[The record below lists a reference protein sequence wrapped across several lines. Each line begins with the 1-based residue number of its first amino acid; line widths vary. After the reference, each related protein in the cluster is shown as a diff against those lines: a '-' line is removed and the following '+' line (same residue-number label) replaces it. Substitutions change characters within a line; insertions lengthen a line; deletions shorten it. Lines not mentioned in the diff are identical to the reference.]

1 MGLTS
6 ATGDVGDEFMSN
18 EPLSWGRGSA
28 SHSVALRTRA
38 SSAPEVPHWSA
49 PARSANLEAVRAAL
63 TREGSLGAVITG
75 PRGVGKSSLARAAVA
90 DLGQDAWPL
99 QLRCGPAGAATPYGC
114 LSFLLA
120 RLPQAYMGSPTAILR
135 GITSLIRSDAGGR
148 QCVVTLDTCGAI
160 DDMSAGVLL
169 NVLMTGTA
177 RIVAVAPRSSDL
189 PVDFHWLLA
198 DRRLSEVRLDNL
210 NELQTRQVLLSVLG
224 HKVSSSLVTTCHH
237 MVGGNPLLLKALV
250 AEQQLSG
257 NLVLSDSVWTLRDKI
272 VLDGAASLEDI
283 VRSRWSRETQQT
295 RSVIEMLACARRVEL
310 TRLSALFGADVVAGM
325 EDAGLLDI
333 GSSEHR
339 WVSLREKYIG
349 DVVRTWLGIARRR
362 ELRALLL
369 EGKEPDPAGMTV
381 QELMAFAAWT
391 HECEAELAPALA
403 LAAADA
409 AVQLFDPR
417 FALTYADMLRRADSE
432 WVPGQCRKAAAYL
445 QLDLPLQAMAA
456 LEEVSR
462 PELDALDV
470 VEYAEVTAAKCRTML
485 WLPERTAA
493 IPGLLEQ
500 ARQRI
505 AAAADSRWPEPA
517 ARAANRIELSTLE
530 YRAFTGDYPAMIP
543 DLEAAAD
550 PGRNPDTA
558 YRMHAGILLMGA
570 LAVSGREMDALSL
583 MRQLGGELSDASEV
597 VGLRERYHRESYLVL
612 LLAGQ
617 WRRCAELLPAEENRE
632 PSYLPSRT
640 AAAELAAGIANA
652 FAGRGGEALDPLV
665 SAVAQLELQPVQ
677 TPLRTAYAATALAY
691 AQTGNSAQARKY
703 LAKLQSAPGR
713 SSFIAE
719 TIIGFCAMVAR
730 RWLGD
735 PDAVK
740 ELKEQ
745 AGLNAAAGRYTIAGI
760 HQLAGTVNGGD
771 ADFRVLEDIAGH
783 RQGPLAEVSRLI
795 ASGSR
800 TRDAKTL
807 LAGGELAATLE
818 LDALEARCMALA
830 VDFARHDGDAATA
843 RTAQAR
849 LDILAATVAHL
860 PIVPTSG
867 SPLLTS
873 RERQIARLAGGGAS
887 NRDIALEM
895 GVSVRTV
902 EGHLYQVFTKLGVTS
917 RGDLTGLV

>member
-1 MGLTS
+1 
-6 ATGDVGDEFMSN
+6 MSI

-28 SHSVALRTRA
+28 PHSVGPHGRA
-38 SSAPEVPHWSA
+38 AAVPEAPRWSA
-49 PARSANLEAVRAAL
+49 PARSANLDAVRAAL

-90 DLGQDAWPL
+90 DLGEEAWPL

-135 GITSLIRSDAGGR
+135 GITSLIRSDAAGR
-148 QCVVTLDTCGAI
+148 QCIITLDTCGAI

-177 RIVAVAPRSSDL
+177 RIIAVAPRSSDL

-210 NELQTRQVLLSVLG
+210 NELQTRQVLLSLLG
-224 HKVSSSLVTTCHH
+224 HKVSASLVSTCHH

-257 NLVLSDSVWTLRDKI
+257 NLVLSDSVWTLRDKV

-283 VRSRWSRETQQT
+283 VRSRWSRETPET
-295 RSVIEMLACARRVEL
+295 RNVIEMLSCARRVEL
-310 TRLSALFGADVVAGM
+310 TRLSALYGADVVADM
-325 EDAGLLDI
+325 EDGGLLGID
-333 GSSEHR
+333 GSEHR

-349 DVVRTWLGIARRR
+349 DVVRTWLGIGRRR

-369 EGKEPDPAGMTV
+369 EGAEPDPAGMTV
-381 QELMAFAAWT
+381 EELMVFAAWT
-391 HECEAELAPALA
+391 HECEAELSPALA

-417 FALTYADMLRRADSE
+417 FALTYADMLRRTDPQ
-432 WVPGQCRKAAAYL
+432 WVPGQRRKAAAYL

-456 LEEVSR
+456 LEEISP
-462 PELDALDV
+462 PELDALDE
-470 VEYAEVTAAKCRTML
+470 VEYAEITAAKCRTML
-485 WLPERTAA
+485 WLPERTAG
-493 IPGLLEQ
+493 IPALLER
-500 ARQRI
+500 AGQRI
-505 AAAADSRWPEPA
+505 TSGGGRPRWPEPVA
-517 ARAANRIELSTLE
+517 VAANRIALSSLE

-550 PGRNPDTA
+550 PALNPDTA
-558 YRMHAGILLMGA
+558 YRMHAAVLLMTA
-570 LAVSGREMDALSL
+570 LAVSGREMDALGL
-583 MRQLGGELSDASEV
+583 MRQLGGQLSDASEV

-617 WRRCAELLPAEENRE
+617 WRRCADLLPAEGSRE
-632 PSYLPSRT
+632 PSYLPYRT
-640 AAAELAAGIANA
+640 ATAELAAGIANT
-652 FAGRGGEALDPLV
+652 FAGRGAEALDPLV
-665 SAVAQLELQPVQ
+665 SAVAQLEHQPVQ
-677 TPLRTAYAATALAY
+677 TPLRTAYAATALAS

-719 TIIGFCAMVAR
+719 TIIGFCSLVAR
-730 RWLGD
+730 RWLGE

-740 ELKEQ
+740 GLKEQ
-745 AGLNAAAGRYTIAGI
+745 ARLNAEAGRYTIAGI

-771 ADFRVLEDIAGH
+771 ADFRLLEDIAGH

-795 ASGSR
+795 AAGSR
-800 TRDAKTL
+800 TKDAKTL
-807 LAGGELAATLE
+807 LAAGELAATLE
-818 LDALEARCMALA
+818 LDAVEARCMALA